1 MAAAAGIQYLNVS
14 EATSKDKPGKTIF
27 DSDMF
32 QNAKELN
39 VVQDKTAVTLWLQ
52 TAKDE
57 LAYTRTDTTNLPGL
71 AVSSLLLPSG
81 QVTAFAPVVSRATT
95 ATGDCV
101 RQMVVTNDKSGNLS
115 LLEQTSDVG
124 LWRRTPFYAP
134 SQTAATELKS
144 YTVSLKAR
152 DAKLQPL
159 ARGAV
164 FLSTSSTLCVIIN
177 GRYTLLT
184 QVPTWYECDETG
196 SLDFIVPSDSLG
208 SQVFRVESLKTRDG
222 DILDFQEMFYDPA
235 AKPMAVLAEKLS
247 SVESADDLAKL
258 KTSSGKPLLGEAVKK
273 DKKLLSGAQKCLKT
287 VSQAYA
293 QLPDDGTSALAKT
306 DGSRAATA
314 SEAERNDASG
324 GTGVVFDGWHWIT
337 EMIDDV
343 TDWVIE
349 AAGERSSGDLA
360 VLCLLSEIAKVPRGL
375 SCAKLA
381 ERSNALYSTASR
393 KFAKLLPG

>member
-14 EATSKDKPGKTIF
+14 EATSKDKAGKTIF

-32 QNAKELN
+32 KNAKELN

-57 LAYTRTDTTNLPGL
+57 LAYIRTDTTNLSGL

-81 QVTAFAPVVSRATT
+81 QVTAFAPVVSRASA
-95 ATGDCV
+95 ATGNCV

-134 SQTAATELKS
+134 SQTVATELKS
-144 YTVSLKAR
+144 YTVSLKVRNANS
-152 DAKLQPL
+152 QPL
-159 ARGAV
+159 ARGSV
-164 FLSTSSTLCVIIN
+164 FLSASSTLCVIIN

-196 SLDFIVPSDSLG
+196 SLDFIVPSESLG
-208 SQVFRVESLKTRDG
+208 SQVFRMESVKTQDG

-247 SVESADDLAKL
+247 SIQSGDDLARL
-258 KTSSGKPLLGEAVKK
+258 TTSSGKPLLSDAIKK
-273 DKKLLSGAQKCLKT
+273 DKKLLGGAQKCLKA
-287 VSQAYA
+287 VSQAYT
-293 QLPDDGTSALAKT
+293 QLPDNGSSALGKT
-306 DGSRAATA
+306 DTAEAATA
-314 SEAERNDASG
+314 LKAGQKDTEG
-324 GTGVVFDGWHWIT
+324 GAGLVLDDWHWIT

-343 TDWVIE
+343 TDWVVE
-349 AAGERSSGDLA
+349 AAGKEPA
-360 VLCLLSEIAKVPRGL
+360 A
-375 SCAKLA
+375 
-381 ERSNALYSTASR
+381 
-393 KFAKLLPG
+393 